1 MTNKIDTI
9 VNKFVT
15 EVSNLIGNRL
25 KKVILYGSYARGDYN
40 ANSDLDIM
48 ILTDFTEEELVEYR
62 MKIRDI
68 ACDIELENDIVI
80 SPVVRNLEK
89 YNERINVIPFYTNVQ
104 KEGVVIRGWRDY
116 SKWICQIS
124 IRKSK
129 TRLQIVTARELIE
142 LVENYLKE
150 KSTPNQ

>member
-9 VNKFVT
+9 INKFVT

-104 KEGVVIRGWRDY
+104 KEGVVL
-116 SKWICQIS
+116 SEC
-124 IRKSK
+124 
-129 TRLQIVTARELIE
+129 
-142 LVENYLKE
+142 
-150 KSTPNQ
+150 